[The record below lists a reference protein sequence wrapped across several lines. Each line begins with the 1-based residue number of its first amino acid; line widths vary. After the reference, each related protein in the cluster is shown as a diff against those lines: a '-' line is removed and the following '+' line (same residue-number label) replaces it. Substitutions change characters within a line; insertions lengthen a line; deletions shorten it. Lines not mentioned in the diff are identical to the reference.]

1 MSKLTQKIE
10 TIVENI
16 IEDAR
21 GKWCS
26 HEEESE
32 GVLQYVSD
40 LENLIYTT
48 KIYNPNHELDLDFVR
63 EQGGITQDNEKEGD

>member
-1 MSKLTQKIE
+1 MSKLTQEIA

-26 HEEESE
+26 HEEEYE

-40 LENLIYTT
+40 LENLIYTAQ
-48 KIYNPNHELDLDFVR
+48 IHNPNHELDLDFVR
-63 EQGGITQDNEKEGD
+63 AHGGISQDNEKEGD